1 MRFPHVRGNVRRVEA
16 LDSGGSVCVAISS
29 LVVFVVVK
37 QAGHRNLVVVDQAL
51 LFFPGIGN
59 VGTIGCVVGIFAGMI
74 PVFLQAV
81 PVKGPIDALQPHS
94 GRARQGITEGHHAA
108 FGGVGSSLDKF
119 VVAVVVV
126 VIVVVV
132 IVVIIVVAV
141 AIAVR
146 DLWIVVLSP
155 ERVQNPRKGP
165 QCKQG
170 VVQQNNVVNFIVVVV
185 VVIVVAVGVAVGVAT
200 QQTLQTV
207 APQAN
212 VVAIVFEKAS
222 LQAHQGI
229 DAGKMR
235 ELLLG
240 FLYDALY

>member
-132 IVVIIVVAV
+132 IIVVAV

-170 VVQQNNVVNFIVVVV
+170 VVQQNNVVNFIVV